1 MSTDKPMT
9 IEELRA
15 VPGNSLRVNQ
25 VAAFLGM
32 NPQSIRY
39 MARTC
44 PELLGF
50 PVCCYQSEGAVT
62 WHCLIPKEAFIAW
75 VTGANLG
82 ARKEGNA

>member
-1 MSTDKPMT
+1 MSIAKPMT

-32 NPQSIRY
+32 NHQAIRY
-39 MARTC
+39 MARTH

-50 PVCCYQSEGAVT
+50 PITCYQSEGAVT
-62 WHCLIPKEAFIAW
+62 WHCLIPQEAFIAW
-75 VTGANLG
+75 ATGSNIG
-82 ARKEGNA
+82 RKEETAS